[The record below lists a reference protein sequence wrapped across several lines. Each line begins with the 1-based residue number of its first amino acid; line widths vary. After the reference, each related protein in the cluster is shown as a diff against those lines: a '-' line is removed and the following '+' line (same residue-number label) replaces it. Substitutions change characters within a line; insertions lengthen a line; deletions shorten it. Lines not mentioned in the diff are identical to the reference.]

1 MNEWVLGNREH
12 GLDWTKVAPEW
23 IAHLFRARMNGT
35 DRLELPSDLH
45 SSTRAFASAFLFFWF
60 ISFLGK
66 EEGLKYNYVYECRE
80 WTFGSSQNKRRHEL
94 NNSYQAT
101 GIVNGKKELVRLSL
115 VKQYALLTW
124 GEWRSWLI
132 EAERQLAKRRGTPF
146 VGNYWIAYLTVERS
160 GTLNGKLVS
169 SVIQFP
175 SFLFRQ
181 RKRLG
186 IGNRI
191 PTMIWRK
198 R

>member
-1 MNEWVLGNREH
+1 VNEWVLGNREH

-45 SSTRAFASAFLFFWF
+45 SSTRAFASAFLFFGF

-66 EEGLKYNYVYECRE
+66 EEEIQLCLRVPRMNLRFFPR
-80 WTFGSSQNKRRHEL
+80 TRRHEL

-175 SFLFRQ
+175 SFLLFRQ
-181 RKRLG
+181 IKRLG

>member
-1 MNEWVLGNREH
+1 VNEWVLGNREH

-45 SSTRAFASAFLFFWF
+45 SSTRAFASAFLFFLF

-66 EEGLKYNYVYECRE
+66 EEEIQLCLRVPRMNLRFFPR
-80 WTFGSSQNKRRHEL
+80 TRRHEL

-132 EAERQLAKRRGTPF
+132 EGQLAKRRGTPF
-146 VGNYWIAYLTVERS
+146 VGNYWIAYLTVERN
-160 GTLNGKLVS
+160 GTGRETRVVGYPISLLSVS
-169 SVIQFP
+169 TKKT
-175 SFLFRQ
+175 FRY
-181 RKRLG
+181 R
-186 IGNRI
+186 
-191 PTMIWRK
+191 
-198 R
+198 

>member
-1 MNEWVLGNREH
+1 MNSPLVSGKNEWDWSTRVTERPPLFDSSFRFCFSLVL
-12 GLDWTKVAPEW
+12 
-23 IAHLFRARMNGT
+23 IYSLFRERRGSEIQLCLRVPRMNL
-35 DRLELPSDLH
+35 R
-45 SSTRAFASAFLFFWF
+45 FFP
-60 ISFLGK
+60 
-66 EEGLKYNYVYECRE
+66 R
-80 WTFGSSQNKRRHEL
+80 TRRHEL